1 MCRACLVTPWL
12 PEMMMQYFIWFGLM
26 SLNLRMAARK
36 PDVFVMGPQDL
47 GRFKSL
53 TKPMQTA
60 LIKPVRGSSM
70 RSPWQKTYS
79 CLVLM
84 SPMLLPKHLP
94 QNKVSIFVRT
104 KPSTSGGLNI
114 RNEPQSHL
122 VTLFR
127 SSLPCSVTP
136 NPLNFRNNMPMP
148 SCKNLV

>member
-1 MCRACLVTPWL
+1 MHRACLVTPWL
-12 PEMMMQYFIWFGLM
+12 PEVMMQYFIWFGLM
-26 SLNLRMAARK
+26 SLKLWMAARK
-36 PDVFVMGPQDL
+36 PNVFVMGPQDL
-47 GRFKSL
+47 GQFKSS

-60 LIKPVRGSSM
+60 SIEPVRGSSM
-70 RSPWQKTYS
+70 RSPRPKTYS

-114 RNEPQSHL
+114 RNKPQSHL
-122 VTLFR
+122 VTLFQ
-127 SSLPCSVTP
+127 SSLPSRVTL
-136 NPLNFRNNMPMP
+136 NPLNFRKNMPMP